1 MQFVH
6 PEAFL
11 LLPLLALWL
20 RRRLWPHPLLGL
32 LRVAVVLLVLTM
44 FAEPYVTGADPGRD
58 VVVVVDASRSM
69 PDDELARVQEFVR
82 ELAGELAADDRLG
95 LVRFG
100 RSARVERVPTAD
112 FRWPDVV
119 HELDADGSDLA
130 AAMHAAAA
138 LVPPGRQG
146 SLLVW
151 SDGEATGESAVV
163 AARAAARRG
172 LRVDTVL
179 ATRALGHDIAVVELS
194 LPAQVA
200 VGEPFAIGAVVTA
213 DAPGPVTWQ
222 LSVDGE
228 VVRRGEATL
237 VAGRNVLQFQ
247 RRLPVVGEHELH
259 FAVQG
264 RGDVRPENDR
274 GLAAVRATAAPR
286 LLCVT
291 PGGREDRLTRTLRLS
306 GLAVDVTNPAAAPLT
321 LAGLDAYRAVVLED
335 VPAADLP
342 TGAMRALASWVK
354 DLGGGLLM
362 TGGRASFGVGGY
374 HRSPVEDVLPVT
386 MEIRDEQRRF
396 GLAMAIA
403 LDRSGSMRAEVGGET
418 KMALADRGAAAAID
432 LLSAMD
438 SVVVF
443 AVDQAAHEVVP
454 LQPVNDK
461 QALGAMVRA
470 IESQGGGIYVG
481 AALHA
486 AAEALAGA
494 AQQNR
499 HLVLFADASDSEEPG
514 DYRSFVPSLAAA
526 GITVSVIGLGSEA
539 DSDAALLREIA
550 ALGNGRCQFVAN
562 AAELPRVFAQETIQ
576 VARSSVVEAT
586 TKVLV
591 RPGLD
596 GLGDL
601 PRDVPPLAGYSIAWL
616 RRTAEEAL
624 CADDDHH
631 APLLAHWQIGL
642 GRAAACL
649 AEVDGALSGALATWP
664 RYGDF
669 FVTLARWLVGGQP
682 PGVFVAARR
691 QGAVGEITVEVDA
704 ARAAVLDGVR
714 GVVTAPDGRASDL
727 VFASAAPGRLV
738 AHVPLRSAGI
748 YRGAATIGGEVLR
761 LPPLALPY
769 SPEFA
774 PPPDERAGER
784 LLRDVARA
792 TGGTFAPMPGAV
804 AAGPRD
810 SRGAVDL
817 GAWFAVAALLAMLGE
832 ILVRRLDWRL
842 PQRSASPVATTAT
855 VAADVHQAGSAI
867 AAVSSASAAESAT
880 SGGIVAPGL
889 LSTLDKARRRAER
902 RP

>member
-11 LLPLLALWL
+11 LLPLLMLWL
-20 RRRLWPHPLLGL
+20 RGRLWPHPLLGL
-32 LRVAVVLLVLTM
+32 VRVAVVLLVLTL
-44 FAEPYVTGADPGRD
+44 FAEPYVTGDDHGRD
-58 VVVVVDASRSM
+58 VVVVVDGSRSM
-69 PDDELARVQEFVR
+69 PDGEMALAQEFVYSV
-82 ELAGELAADDRLG
+82 AGALGADDRLG

-100 RSARVERVPTAD
+100 RGARVERAPTAG
-112 FRWPDVV
+112 FRWPDAV
-119 HELDADGSDLA
+119 HELDIDGSDLA
-130 AAMHAAAA
+130 GAIAAAAA

-146 SLLVW
+146 SILVW
-151 SDGEATGESAVV
+151 SDGEVTGESALV
-163 AARAAARRG
+163 AAREAARRG

-179 ATRALGHDIAVVELS
+179 ATRALGRDVAVVELS
-194 LPAQVA
+194 MPAQVA
-200 VGEPFAIGAVVTA
+200 VGEPFAIGAVVAA
-213 DAPGPVTWQ
+213 DEPGPATWQ

-247 RRLPVVGEHELH
+247 RRLPTGGEHELR
-259 FAVQG
+259 FEVVR
-264 RGDVRPENDR
+264 RGDARPENDR
-274 GLAAVRATAAPR
+274 GIAAVRATAAPR

-291 PGGREDRLTRTLRLS
+291 PGGRDDRLTRTLRLS
-306 GLAVDVTNPAAAPLT
+306 GLAVDVVAPAAAPLT

-342 TGAMRALASWVK
+342 AGGMRALATWVK

-374 HRSPVEDVLPVT
+374 HRSPVENVLPVT

-418 KMALADRGAAAAID
+418 KMALADRGAATAIE

-461 QALGAMVRA
+461 KALGAMVRA
-470 IESQGGGIYVG
+470 IESEGGGIYVG
-481 AALHA
+481 EALHA
-486 AAEALAGA
+486 AAAALARA
-494 AQQNR
+494 PQQNR

-526 GITVSVIGLGSEA
+526 GITVSVIGLGSDG

-550 ALGNGRCQFVAN
+550 SLGNGRCQFVAN

-601 PRDVPPLAGYSIAWL
+601 PRDVPALGGYSIAWL
-616 RRTAEEAL
+616 RPAAEEAL
-624 CADDDHH
+624 RADDEHR

-649 AEVDGALSGALATWP
+649 AEVDGSLSGALATWP

-682 PGVFVAARR
+682 PGVFVSARR
-691 QGAVGEITVEVDA
+691 QGAVGEITLEVDA
-704 ARAAVLDGVR
+704 ARASSLDGAR
-714 GVVTAPDGRASDL
+714 GVVTAPDGRAIDL
-727 VFASAAPGRLV
+727 VFVHAAPGRLV
-738 AHVPLRSAGI
+738 AHVPLLAAGV

-774 PPPDERAGER
+774 PQLDERAGER

-792 TGGTFAPMPGAV
+792 TGGSFAPMPRAV

-810 SRGAVDL
+810 SLGAVAL
-817 GAWFAVAALLAMLGE
+817 GAWFASAALLAMLGE
-832 ILVRRLDWRL
+832 ILVRRFGWRL
-842 PQRSASPVATTAT
+842 SHRSSSPAAT
-855 VAADVHQAGSAI
+855 VAATVHSA
-867 AAVSSASAAESAT
+867 SSASAIASAAGADT
-880 SGGIVAPGL
+880 TPASDGTTAPDL
-889 LSTLDKARRRAER
+889 LGTLAKARRRAER
-902 RP
+902 RS